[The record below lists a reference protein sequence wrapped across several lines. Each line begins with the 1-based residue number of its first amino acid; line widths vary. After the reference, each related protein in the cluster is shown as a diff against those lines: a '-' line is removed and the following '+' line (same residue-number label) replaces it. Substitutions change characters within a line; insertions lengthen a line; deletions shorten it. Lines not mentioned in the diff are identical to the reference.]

1 MQAGVVT
8 YVRGIISAAESD
20 TKLVMQGVALPGD
33 MLFSLDLYAPT
44 MTYRDLIR
52 LDLADVRSGESYPDD
67 IIKRRRGDTDELVRE
82 PSRIDMVA
90 QDHLE
95 DGTTTV
101 YQPSVDYTIYG
112 KIIAWIGTNKP
123 ERDSY
128 YGVYYH
134 AYHDYLVF
142 VPPAIRIERNQLL
155 GQRVLLRRTEASL
168 IRQHPSFL
176 WRSIYGNHSYRYG

>member
-33 MLFSLDLYAPT
+33 MLFSLDPYAPT

-67 IIKRRRGDTDELVRE
+67 IIKRRRGDTDELLRE

-90 QDHLE
+90 QDHPE

-101 YQPSVDYTIYG
+101 YQPSDDLTLPLMVKSSPGSTPISPS
-112 KIIAWIGTNKP
+112 GTHTMVSITTP
-123 ERDSY
+123 
-128 YGVYYH
+128 
-134 AYHDYLVF
+134 
-142 VPPAIRIERNQLL
+142 IMI
-155 GQRVLLRRTEASL
+155 T
-168 IRQHPSFL
+168 SFL
-176 WRSIYGNHSYRYG
+176 CRLLFASSVTNCSVSVCCCGAPRRP